1 MGEGRGEEARGDVVH
16 LNQERGKGD
25 EEAGGDAADEDGAR
39 KVIGPK
45 SIHARPF
52 TVVCQVNPIPHYSP
66 ASRLLISRD
75 GSPLGSVFGV
85 LLLSFPGV
93 PPLASV
99 HAHAIERACGTRQS
113 SLQHRRDYSVA
124 EKLFHLFSLL
134 RGDAVDET
142 SSARVPTTLPS
153 LVRSKGS
160 PVPGLTQLLILT
172 TNSGYKKGG
181 EEPKE
186 EEERRRGKA
195 KRRPTATSLI
205 WT

>member
-1 MGEGRGEEARGDVVH
+1 M
-16 LNQERGKGD
+16 
-25 EEAGGDAADEDGAR
+25 
-39 KVIGPK
+39 
-45 SIHARPF
+45 
-52 TVVCQVNPIPHYSP
+52 
-66 ASRLLISRD
+66 
-75 GSPLGSVFGV
+75 
-85 LLLSFPGV
+85 
-93 PPLASV
+93 
-99 HAHAIERACGTRQS
+99 
-113 SLQHRRDYSVA
+113 
-124 EKLFHLFSLL
+124 
-134 RGDAVDET
+134 DET